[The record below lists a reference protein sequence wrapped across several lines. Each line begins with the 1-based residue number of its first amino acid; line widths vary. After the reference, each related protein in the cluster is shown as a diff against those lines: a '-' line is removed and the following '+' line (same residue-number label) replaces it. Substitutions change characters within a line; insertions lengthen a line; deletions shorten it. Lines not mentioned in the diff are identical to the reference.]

1 MLGNNGFI
9 NVSQIPKKYS
19 ALETGFII
27 HLHMFFSRMPFLSL
41 SLGVGAKLPST
52 ETSTFLSIRSV
63 SEVENEMSYL

>member
-1 MLGNNGFI
+1 M
-9 NVSQIPKKYS
+9 VYS
-19 ALETGFII
+19 ACDFVCKINALVARVVWKMDLLYSF
-27 HLHMFFSRMPFLSL
+27 MCFSRMPFLSL